1 MLVNLAEDGWA
12 VDVQVVSNF
21 LKKVLTSGNDEEDFL
36 QIINP
41 IIFTVLVILLSFFMR
56 FSWAIVI

>member
-21 LKKVLTSGNDEEDFL
+21 LKKVLTSGNDEENFL

-41 IIFTVLVILLSFFMR
+41 IIFTVLVILFSFFMR
-56 FSWAIVI
+56 FSWAVVI

>member
-56 FSWAIVI
+56 FSWAVVI

>member
-1 MLVNLAEDGWA
+1 MLVNLTEDGWA

-21 LKKVLTSGNDEEDFL
+21 LKKVLTSGNDEENFL

-56 FSWAIVI
+56 FSWAVVI

>member
-41 IIFTVLVILLSFFMR
+41 IIFTVLVILFSFFMR
-56 FSWAIVI
+56 FSWAVVI

>member
-12 VDVQVVSNF
+12 VDVQVVSNI
-21 LKKVLTSGNDEEDFL
+21 LKKVLTFGNDEEDFL

-41 IIFTVLVILLSFFMR
+41 IIFTVLVILFSFFMR
-56 FSWAIVI
+56 FSWAVVI